1 MSLELL
7 LWIVA
12 ISGLSPR
19 LEKPLYGLLYGPEKK
34 PPVFTVFGPLRG
46 RGSTLVNT
54 GGRSFTSAMSC
65 FKSLYFC
72 IHRHSAPSNDNVYPI
87 FLNFTRGIGAVI
99 PTPAI
104 IDRKG
109 PVKIPHH
116 RRRRRRL
123 PAI

>member
-34 PPVFTVFGPLRG
+34 PPVFTVFGPLWG

-54 GGRSFTSAMSC
+54 GGAQLYKRDVLFQIALLLYPSAFSP
-65 FKSLYFC
+65 LE
-72 IHRHSAPSNDNVYPI
+72 
-87 FLNFTRGIGAVI
+87 
-99 PTPAI
+99 
-104 IDRKG
+104 
-109 PVKIPHH
+109 
-116 RRRRRRL
+116 
-123 PAI
+123 